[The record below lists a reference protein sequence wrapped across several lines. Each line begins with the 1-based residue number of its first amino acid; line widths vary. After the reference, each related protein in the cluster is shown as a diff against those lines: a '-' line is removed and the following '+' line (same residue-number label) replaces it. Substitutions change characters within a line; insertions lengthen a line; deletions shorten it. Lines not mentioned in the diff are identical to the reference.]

1 MKSLRLHITEKI
13 QSTRIQIKGKRIQR
27 FIFILLMMIG
37 NLHDAVAQID
47 SSHIQTTP
55 LIYPYNAQKVKKVAI
70 INAGIYGSSMVGLYA
85 AWYRQYPMGKF
96 HAFNDMNEWQQMDKI
111 GHVFSAYT
119 MGKYSME
126 MWKHTGMERNKRIWI
141 GGLSGAAYQTV
152 IEILDGFSS
161 QWGWSWGDMGA
172 NLIGSGLLMGQE
184 FAWDEQK
191 IQFKTSFHKKN
202 YVDRSLNERSNEL
215 FGHSLAER
223 SLKDY
228 NGQTYWLSTSIR
240 NIAPALHTPEW
251 LQISVGMGAE
261 GMFGAAENIG
271 RDKDGNINFYR
282 TDIKRYRQWF
292 LAPDIDLTKIKT
304 RKKGIR
310 TALFI
315 LNSLKFP
322 LPSLEYSNG
331 QFKWNWVHF

>member
-1 MKSLRLHITEKI
+1 MKSLCSHITGAIPSSWIHIRERKLHLSLLLLI
-13 QSTRIQIKGKRIQR
+13 GMMGMVQIG
-27 FIFILLMMIG
+27 
-37 NLHDAVAQID
+37 VAQTD
-47 SSHIQTTP
+47 SSSKQATSFT
-55 LIYPYNAQKVKKVAI
+55 YPYNAKKVRTVAF
-70 INAGIYGSSMVGLYA
+70 INAGVYSTSMLGLYA

-96 HAFNDMNEWQQMDKI
+96 HSFNDMQEWLQMDKI
-111 GHVFSAYT
+111 GHVYSAYT
-119 MGKYSME
+119 MGKFSME
-126 MWKHTGMERNKRIWI
+126 MWKHTGIDRNKRIWM

-152 IEILDGFSS
+152 IEVLDGFSS

-172 NLIGSGLLMGQE
+172 NLIGSGLLVAQE

-202 YVDRSLNERSNEL
+202 YADPSLNERSDVL
-215 FGHSLAER
+215 FGSSLAER

-240 NIAPALHTPEW
+240 NIVPALHTPEW
-251 LQISVGMGAE
+251 LQVSIGTGAE
-261 GMFGAAENIG
+261 GMFGATENIG

-304 RKKGIR
+304 RKKGIK

-322 LPSLEYSNG
+322 MPSLEYSNH
-331 QFKWNWVHF
+331 QFKWNWIHF